1 MKEEVDEEVGVAEED
16 VGWTTSF
23 LGVLLVEEV
32 VEEVEEVELLV
43 VVGVEL
49 VEVVEVVELVVS
61 VSVSSTC
68 TGVGDGEGVGVG
80 VGVGEGEGDTT
91 AALLSSLLLLFE
103 LESSELEVSSGVAA
117 AVMYPPTGP
126 SNVLAAVW

>member
-1 MKEEVDEEVGVAEED
+1 MKEEVEGVDVMEED
-16 VGWTTSF
+16 VVGWTTSF

-32 VEEVEEVELLV
+32 VEDVEEVDVELLV
-43 VVGVEL
+43 VVGVE
-49 VEVVEVVELVVS
+49 VVELVELVVS
-61 VSVSSTC
+61 VFVSSTC

-80 VGVGEGEGDTT
+80 VGVGVGEGDT
-91 AALLSSLLLLFE
+91 LLSLLSLLFE
-103 LESSELEVSSGVAA
+103 VESVPSGVAA